1 MVARTAPLPLVTGE
15 NVATALGVPA
25 PTPAMNESAVVA
37 DHLLRPYLAASAF
50 PSGPTGPAVMPVH
63 EAALQLAIDV
73 LQNRTAAGGQN
84 VGIDGSPGPY
94 RMGSS
99 LIARVSGLLGPWLD
113 QGGELA

>member
-1 MVARTAPLPLVTGE
+1 MVARTAALPLVTGQ
-15 NVATALGVPA
+15 NVADALGAPA
-25 PTPAMNESAVVA
+25 ATTAMTEAATVA
-37 DHLLRPYLAASAF
+37 DQLLRPYLADTAWPA
-50 PSGPTGPAVMPVH
+50 GPTGPAVMPVH

-99 LIARVSGLLGPWLD
+99 LISRVQGLLGPWLD
-113 QGGELA
+113 TRGDLR

>member
-1 MVARTAPLPLVTGE
+1 MATRTTTPLVTGD
-15 NVATALGVPA
+15 NVASALGVPA
-25 PTPAMNESAVVA
+25 PTSAMNESAVVA

-50 PSGPTGPAVMPVH
+50 PTGTTGPAVAPVH